1 MVIILCFLF
10 GAIVGW
16 IFGQFVKGE
25 SYGMY
30 VDIGI
35 GVIGGVIGG
44 WVFAQVGITG
54 GGLISSIITA
64 IIGAAVLV
72 FALRTFKRAYPS

>member
-16 IFGQFVKGE
+16 IYGQFVKGE
-25 SYGMY
+25 SYGLLA
-30 VDIGI
+30 DIGT

-44 WVFAQVGITG
+44 WVFAQIHITG
-54 GGLISSIITA
+54 GGIISSIITA

-72 FALRTFKRAYPS
+72 TGLRAFKRAYPS

>member
-16 IFGQFVKGE
+16 VFGQFVKGE

-30 VDIGI
+30 ADIGT

-44 WVFAQVGITG
+44 WVFAQVHITG
-54 GGLISSIITA
+54 GGIISSVITA
-64 IIGAAVLV
+64 IIGAVVLC
-72 FALRTFKRAYPS
+72 FALRSFKRAFPS